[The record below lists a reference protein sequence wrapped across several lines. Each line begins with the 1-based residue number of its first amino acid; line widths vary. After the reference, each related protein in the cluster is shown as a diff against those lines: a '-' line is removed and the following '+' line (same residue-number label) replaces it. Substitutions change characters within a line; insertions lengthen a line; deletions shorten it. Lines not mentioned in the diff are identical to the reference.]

1 MMTLRLAE
9 LAQVLDARLI
19 GNDGEITVVSTDTRT
34 LGAGALFVALRGERF
49 DAHDFCEQAV
59 QAGASALLVER
70 ELPLAIP
77 QLVVTDSLKGL
88 GRLGKLVRERI
99 NPKVLAIT
107 GSCGKTTV
115 KEMATAILRNE
126 GEVLATAG
134 NFNNEVGV
142 PLTLLRLEPQ
152 HKFAVM
158 ELGANHPGEI
168 AWTTSLAKP
177 DAAIINN
184 VAAAHL
190 EGFGS
195 LEGVFHAKSE
205 IFEGLSEGGTAI
217 VNADNEFWPKWRE
230 RGIQCAFSIDD
241 QSQPFHA
248 RNLVLNERGCAEFV
262 MVTPQG
268 ELSLT
273 LAIPGRHN
281 VANALA
287 AAAGC
292 LALGASLA
300 CVKAGLEQMTPVKGR
315 FCVQRWG
322 GLTLVDDTYN
332 ASVESV
338 LAGIDALTAMGGF
351 KVLVFGDMREL
362 GEESAEQHARVGRH
376 ARERGLDAVL
386 TVGEESRHTADAAA
400 GRHFDNKASLFEV
413 LAQMINT
420 HQEISIL
427 VKGARGSRM
436 EDIVEM
442 VKDRQESATC

>member
-9 LAQVLDARLI
+9 LAQALDARLL
-19 GNDGEITVVSTDTRT
+19 GEDAEITAISTDTRT
-34 LGAGALFVALRGERF
+34 LGPGALFVALRGERF
-49 DAHDFCEQAV
+49 DAHDFCEQAMA
-59 QAGASALLVER
+59 AGASALLVER

-77 QLVVTDSLKGL
+77 QLIVTNSLKGL
-88 GRLGKLVRERI
+88 GLLGRLVRERV

-115 KEMATAILRNE
+115 KEMATAILRHE

-142 PLTLLRLEPQ
+142 PLTLLRLEAQ
-152 HKFAVM
+152 HQFAVM

-168 AWTTSLAKP
+168 AWTTSLARP

-205 IFEGLSEGGTAI
+205 IFEGLGECGNAI
-217 VNADNEFWPKWRE
+217 VNADNEFWPQWRE
-230 RGIQCAFSIDD
+230 RGIRCAFSLED

-248 RNLVLNERGCAEFV
+248 RDIVLNGQGCAEFV
-262 MVTPQG
+262 LVTPQG
-268 ELSLT
+268 ELTLT

-300 CVKAGLEQMTPVKGR
+300 SVKAGLEQMAPVKGR
-315 FCVQRWG
+315 FCVRRWG
-322 GLTLVDDTYN
+322 DLTLIDDTYN

-338 LAGIDALTAMGGF
+338 LAGIDALTAMGGY
-351 KVLVFGDMREL
+351 KVLVFGDMKEL
-362 GEESAEQHARVGRH
+362 GEESAAQHARVGHH

-386 TVGEESRHTADAAA
+386 TVGEQSRHTADAAG
-400 GRHFDNKASLFEV
+400 GRHFDNKASLYDA

-420 HQEISIL
+420 EQTISIL

-436 EDIVEM
+436 EEIVNM
-442 VKDRQESATC
+442 VADHQEQASC

>member
-1 MMTLRLAE
+1 MMTLRLAD

-19 GNDGEITVVSTDTRT
+19 GGDLEITAVSTDTRT
-34 LGAGALFVALRGERF
+34 LGKGALFVALRGERF
-49 DAHDFCEQAV
+49 DAHDFCDQALA
-59 QAGASALLVER
+59 AGASALLVER

-77 QLVVTDSLKGL
+77 QLVVADTLKGL

-115 KEMATAILRNE
+115 KEMATAILRGE

-142 PLTLLRLEPQ
+142 PLTLLRLEAQ
-152 HKFAVM
+152 HQFAVM

-168 AWTTSLAKP
+168 AWTTSLARP

-205 IFEGLSEGGTAI
+205 IFEGLGEGGTAI
-217 VNADNEFWPKWRE
+217 VNADNEFWPKWQAK
-230 RGIQCAFSIDD
+230 GIRCAFSLED

-248 RNLVLNERGCAEFV
+248 RDIALNGQGCAEFV

-268 ELSLT
+268 ELTLT

-292 LALGASLA
+292 LAL
-300 CVKAGLEQMTPVKGR
+300 
-315 FCVQRWG
+315 

-338 LAGIDALTAMGGF
+338 LAGIDALTAMGGY
-351 KVLVFGDMREL
+351 KVLVFGDMKEL
-362 GEESAEQHARVGRH
+362 GEESAAQHTRVGHH
-376 ARERGLDAVL
+376 AREQGLDAVL
-386 TVGEESRHTADAAA
+386 TVGEQSRHTADAAA

-436 EDIVEM
+436 EDIVKM
-442 VKDRQESATC
+442 VVDRQESATC

>member
-9 LAQVLDARLI
+9 LAQALDARLL
-19 GNDGEITVVSTDTRT
+19 GEDAEITAISTDTRT
-34 LGAGALFVALRGERF
+34 LGLGALFVALRGERF
-49 DAHDFCEQAV
+49 DAHDFCEQAMA
-59 QAGASALLVER
+59 AGASALLVER

-77 QLVVTDSLKGL
+77 QLIVTNSLKGL
-88 GRLGKLVRERI
+88 GLLGRLVRERV

-115 KEMATAILRNE
+115 KEMATAILRHE

-142 PLTLLRLEPQ
+142 PLTLLRLEAQ
-152 HKFAVM
+152 HQFAVM

-168 AWTTSLAKP
+168 AWTTSLARP

-205 IFEGLSEGGTAI
+205 IFEGLGECGNAI
-217 VNADNEFWPKWRE
+217 VNADNEFWPQWRE
-230 RGIQCAFSIDD
+230 RGIRCAFSLED

-248 RNLVLNERGCAEFV
+248 RDITLNGQGCAEFV
-262 MVTPQG
+262 LVTPQG
-268 ELSLT
+268 ELTLT

-300 CVKAGLEQMTPVKGR
+300 SVKAGLEQMAPVKGR
-315 FCVQRWG
+315 FCVRRWG
-322 GLTLVDDTYN
+322 DLTLIDDTYN

-338 LAGIDALTAMGGF
+338 LAGIDALTAMGGY
-351 KVLVFGDMREL
+351 KVLVFGDMKEL
-362 GEESAEQHARVGRH
+362 GEESAAQHARVGHH

-386 TVGEESRHTADAAA
+386 TVGEQSRHTADAAG
-400 GRHFDNKASLFEV
+400 GRHFDNKASLYDA

-420 HQEISIL
+420 EQTISIL

-436 EDIVEM
+436 EEIVNM
-442 VKDRQESATC
+442 VADHQEQASC

>member
-1 MMTLRLAE
+1 MMTLKLAE
-9 LAQVLDARLI
+9 LAQALDARLL
-19 GNDGEITVVSTDTRT
+19 GEDSEITAVSTDTRT

-49 DAHDFCEQAV
+49 DAHDFCDQAV
-59 QAGASALLVER
+59 AAGASALLVER

-77 QLVVTDSLKGL
+77 QLVVADSLKAL
-88 GRLGKLVRERI
+88 GCLGKLVRQRV

-115 KEMATAILRNE
+115 KEMATAILRHE

-152 HKFAVM
+152 HQFAVM
-158 ELGANHPGEI
+158 ELGANHKGEI
-168 AWTTSLAKP
+168 SWTTSLAQP

-195 LEGVFHAKSE
+195 LEGIYYAKSE
-205 IFEGLSEGGTAI
+205 IFEGLRDGGTAI

-230 RGIQCAFSIDD
+230 RGIGCAFSIED
-241 QSQPFHA
+241 QSQPYHA
-248 RNLVLNERGCAEFV
+248 RHVVLNHDGCAEFV

-268 ELSLT
+268 ELTLT

-300 CVKAGLEQMTPVKGR
+300 CVKAGLEQMVPVKGR

-338 LAGIDALTAMGGF
+338 LAGIDTLTAMGGF

-362 GEESAEQHARVGRH
+362 GVESAEQHARVGHH
-376 ARERGLDAVL
+376 ARECGLDAVL
-386 TVGEESRHTADAAA
+386 TVGEESRHTAAAAA
-400 GRHFDNKASLFEV
+400 GRHFANKAALFEV

-420 HQEISIL
+420 HQEVSIL
-427 VKGARGSRM
+427 VKGARGSHM

-442 VKDRQESATC
+442 VKGHQESASC

>member
-19 GNDGEITVVSTDTRT
+19 GGDVEITAVSTDTRT

-59 QAGASALLVER
+59 AAGASALLVER
-70 ELPLAIP
+70 ELPLAVP
-77 QLVVTDSLKGL
+77 QLIVTDSLKGL
-88 GRLGKLVRERI
+88 GRLGRLVRERI
-99 NPKVLAIT
+99 APKVLAIT

-115 KEMATAILRNE
+115 KEMATAILCHE

-152 HKFAVM
+152 HRFAVL

-168 AWTTSLAKP
+168 SWTTSLAKP

-205 IFEGLSEGGTAI
+205 IFEGLGEGGSAI
-217 VNADNEFWPKWRE
+217 VNADNEFWPKWQAK
-230 RGIQCAFSIDD
+230 GIRCAFSIED
-241 QSQPFHA
+241 QAQPFHA
-248 RNLVLNERGCAEFV
+248 RDISFNATGCAQCV
-262 MVTPQG
+262 LVTPLG
-268 ELSLT
+268 EVNLT

-287 AAAGC
+287 AAAGT

-300 CVKAGLEQMTPVKGR
+300 SVKAGLEQMAPVKGR

-338 LAGIDALTAMGGF
+338 LAGIDALTAMSGY
-351 KVLVFGDMREL
+351 KVLVFGDMKEL
-362 GEESAEQHARVGRH
+362 GEESAAQHARVGRH
-376 ARERGLDAVL
+376 ASERGLDAVL
-386 TVGEESRHTADAAA
+386 TVGEQSRHTADAAA

-420 HQEISIL
+420 HQEIAIL

-436 EDIVEM
+436 EDIVKM
-442 VKDRQESATC
+442 VTDRQESASC

>member
-1 MMTLRLAE
+1 MMTLQLSDISA
-9 LAQVLDARLI
+9 ALDARMV
-19 GNDGEITVVSTDTRT
+19 GEDKSITAVSTDTRQ
-34 LGAGALFVALRGERF
+34 LAAGSLFVALRGERF

-59 QAGASALLVER
+59 AAGASALLVER
-70 ELPLAIP
+70 ELPLP
-77 QLVVTDSLKGL
+77 VTQLVVSDSLRAL
-88 GRLGKLVRERI
+88 GRLGKLVRQRI

-115 KEMATAILRNE
+115 KEMASAILSRE

-142 PLTLLRLEPQ
+142 PLTLLRLEP
-152 HKFAVM
+152 HHRFAVM

-168 AWTTSLAKP
+168 AWTTSLALP

-195 LEGVFHAKSE
+195 LEGIYHAKSE
-205 IFEGLSEGGTAI
+205 IFQGLSQQGTAI
-217 VNADNEFWPKWRE
+217 VNADNEFWPKWQAS
-230 RGIQCAFSIDD
+230 GIDCAFSIDD
-241 QSQPFHA
+241 QTQPFHA
-248 RNLVLNERGCAEFV
+248 REVKINAAGCAEFV
-262 MVTPQG
+262 MVTPHG
-268 ELSLT
+268 EISVT

-281 VANALA
+281 IANALA

-292 LALGASLA
+292 QALGASLA
-300 CVKAGLEQMTPVKGR
+300 SIKAGLELMAPVKGR

-322 GLTLVDDTYN
+322 GLTLIDDTYN

-338 LAGIDALTAMGGF
+338 LAGIDALTNMAGF
-351 KVLVFGDMREL
+351 KVLVFGDMLEM
-362 GEESAEQHARVGRH
+362 GDEASEQHARVGRH
-376 ARERGLDAVL
+376 AREQALDAVL
-386 TVGEESRHTADAAA
+386 TVGKESRHTADAAG

-413 LAQMINT
+413 LANMIGT
-420 HQEISIL
+420 HAEIAIL

-442 VKDRQESATC
+442 VKHHQEQAQC

>member
-9 LAQVLDARLI
+9 LAQALDARLL
-19 GNDGEITVVSTDTRT
+19 GEDAEITAISTDTRT
-34 LGAGALFVALRGERF
+34 LGLGALFVALRGERF
-49 DAHDFCEQAV
+49 DAHDFCEQAMA
-59 QAGASALLVER
+59 AGASALLVER

-77 QLVVTDSLKGL
+77 QLIVTNSLKGL
-88 GRLGKLVRERI
+88 GLLGRLVRERV

-115 KEMATAILRNE
+115 KEMATAILRHE

-142 PLTLLRLEPQ
+142 PLTLLRLEAQ
-152 HKFAVM
+152 HQFAVM

-168 AWTTSLAKP
+168 AWTTSLARP

-205 IFEGLSEGGTAI
+205 IFEGLGEGGTAI
-217 VNADNEFWPKWRE
+217 VNADNEFWPQWRE
-230 RGIQCAFSIDD
+230 RGIRCAFSLED

-248 RNLVLNERGCAEFV
+248 RDITLNGQGCAEFV
-262 MVTPQG
+262 LVTPQG
-268 ELSLT
+268 ELTLT

-300 CVKAGLEQMTPVKGR
+300 SVKAGLEQMAPVKGR
-315 FCVQRWG
+315 FCVRRWG
-322 GLTLVDDTYN
+322 ELTLIDDTYN

-338 LAGIDALTAMGGF
+338 LAGIDALTAMGGY
-351 KVLVFGDMREL
+351 KVLVFGDMKEL
-362 GEESAEQHARVGRH
+362 GEESAAQHARVGHH

-386 TVGEESRHTADAAA
+386 TVGEQSRHTADAAG
-400 GRHFDNKASLFEV
+400 GRHFDNKASLYDA

-420 HQEISIL
+420 EQTISIL

-436 EDIVEM
+436 EEIVNM
-442 VKDRQESATC
+442 VADHQEQASC

>member
-9 LAQVLDARLI
+9 LALVLDARLL
-19 GNDGEITVVSTDTRT
+19 GEDAAITAISTDTRT
-34 LGAGALFVALRGERF
+34 LGPGALFVALRGERF
-49 DAHDFCEQAV
+49 DAHDFCEQAMA
-59 QAGASALLVER
+59 AGASALLVER

-77 QLVVTDSLKGL
+77 QLIVTDSLKGL
-88 GRLGKLVRERI
+88 GLLGRLVRERV

-115 KEMATAILRNE
+115 KEMATAILRHE

-142 PLTLLRLEPQ
+142 PLTLLRLEPHHQ
-152 HKFAVM
+152 FAVM

-168 AWTTSLAKP
+168 AWTTSLARP
-177 DAAIINN
+177 DAALINN

-205 IFEGLSEGGTAI
+205 IFEGLSEQGTAI
-217 VNADNEFWPKWRE
+217 VNADNEFWPKWQAQ
-230 RGIQCAFSIDD
+230 GIRCAFSIED
-241 QSQPFHA
+241 QRQPFHA
-248 RNLVLNERGCAEFV
+248 RNIVLNGQGCAECV
-262 MVTPQG
+262 LVTPQG
-268 ELSLT
+268 EVNLT

-300 CVKAGLEQMTPVKGR
+300 SVKAGLEQMAPVKGR
-315 FCVQRWG
+315 FCVRRWG
-322 GLTLVDDTYN
+322 GLTLIDDTYN

-338 LAGIDALTAMGGF
+338 LAGIDALTAMGGY
-351 KVLVFGDMREL
+351 KVLVFGDMKEL
-362 GEESAEQHARVGRH
+362 GEESAAQHARVGRH

-386 TVGEESRHTADAAA
+386 TVGEQSRHTADAAG
-400 GRHFDNKASLFEV
+400 GRHFDNKASLYDA

-420 HQEISIL
+420 EQTISIL

-436 EDIVEM
+436 EEIVNM
-442 VKDRQESATC
+442 VADHQEQASC

>member
-1 MMTLRLAE
+1 M
-9 LAQVLDARLI
+9 
-19 GNDGEITVVSTDTRT
+19 
-34 LGAGALFVALRGERF
+34 
-49 DAHDFCEQAV
+49 
-59 QAGASALLVER
+59 
-70 ELPLAIP
+70 
-77 QLVVTDSLKGL
+77 
-88 GRLGKLVRERI
+88 
-99 NPKVLAIT
+99 
-107 GSCGKTTV
+107 
-115 KEMATAILRNE
+115 
-126 GEVLATAG
+126 
-134 NFNNEVGV
+134 GV
-142 PLTLLRLEPQ
+142 PLTLLRLEAQ
-152 HKFAVM
+152 HQFAVM

-168 AWTTSLAKP
+168 AWTTSLARP
-177 DAAIINN
+177 DAALINN

-205 IFEGLSEGGTAI
+205 IFEGLGEGGTAI

-230 RGIQCAFSIDD
+230 RGIRCAFSLED

-248 RNLVLNERGCAEFV
+248 RDIALNGQGCAEFV

-268 ELSLT
+268 ELTLT

-300 CVKAGLEQMTPVKGR
+300 SVKAGLEQMSPVKGR

-338 LAGIDALTAMGGF
+338 LAGIDALTAMGGY
-351 KVLVFGDMREL
+351 KVLVFGDMKEL
-362 GEESAEQHARVGRH
+362 GEESAAQHARVGHH
-376 ARERGLDAVL
+376 AREQGLDAVL
-386 TVGEESRHTADAAA
+386 AVGEQSRHTADAAA

-436 EDIVEM
+436 EDIVKM
-442 VKDRQESATC
+442 VVDRQESATC

>member
-1 MMTLRLAE
+1 MMPLKLAE
-9 LAQVLDARLI
+9 LAQALDARLI
-19 GNDGEITVVSTDTRT
+19 GKDEQITVVSTDTRT
-34 LGAGALFVALRGERF
+34 LGAGALFVALRGENF

-59 QAGASALLVER
+59 KAGASALLVER
-70 ELPLAIP
+70 ELPLAIA
-77 QLVVTDSLKGL
+77 QLVVTDSLKAL
-88 GRLGKLVRERI
+88 GQLGKLVRERI

-115 KEMATAILRNE
+115 KEMATAILRHE
-126 GEVLATAG
+126 GDVLATAG

-152 HKFAVM
+152 HQFAVL

-168 AWTTSLAKP
+168 AWTTSLAQP

-205 IFEGLSEGGTAI
+205 IFQGLSHGGAAI
-217 VNADNEFWPKWRE
+217 VNADSEFWPAWQAD
-230 RGIQCAFSIDD
+230 GIECGFSIDD
-241 QSQPFHA
+241 QTRPYHG
-248 RNLVLNERGCAEFV
+248 RDIVLNAQGCAEFV
-262 MVTPQG
+262 MVTPHG
-268 ELSLT
+268 HVDLT

-281 VANALA
+281 VGNALA

-292 LALGASLA
+292 LALGASLDS
-300 CVKAGLEQMTPVKGR
+300 VKAGLEQMAPVKGR

-338 LAGIDALTAMGGF
+338 LAGIDTLTVMGGF

-362 GEESAEQHARVGRH
+362 GEESAEQHARVGHH
-376 ARERGLDAVL
+376 ARECGLDAVL
-386 TVGEESRHTADAAA
+386 TVGEQSRHTADAAA

-420 HQEISIL
+420 HQEVSIL

-436 EDIVEM
+436 EDIVKM
-442 VKDRQESATC
+442 VKDHQESATC